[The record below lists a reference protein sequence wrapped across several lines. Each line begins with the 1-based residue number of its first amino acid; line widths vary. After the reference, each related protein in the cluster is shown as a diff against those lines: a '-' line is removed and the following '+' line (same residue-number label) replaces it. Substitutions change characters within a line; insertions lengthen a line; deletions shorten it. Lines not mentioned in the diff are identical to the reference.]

1 VKRFRFRLDQVLR
14 VRRIQEERAQAAL
27 LLANRGARDAA
38 ARVEAALAEYETRSF
53 PEGVQPYEE
62 FERALFLLDT
72 AASTVELSRRAHRDA
87 LLVVDERRREWMD
100 ARRRVQALE
109 RLEDRR
115 RAEHELDNRRA
126 EDRLVDDM
134 IVARHAGGSR

>member
-38 ARVEAALAEYETRSF
+38 VRVEAALAEYETRSF

-72 AASTVELSRRAHRDA
+72 AASAVELSRRAHRDT
-87 LLVVDERRREWMD
+87 LLVVDERRQEWMD
-100 ARRRVQALE
+100 ARRRVQAL
-109 RLEDRR
+109 
-115 RAEHELDNRRA
+115 
-126 EDRLVDDM
+126 
-134 IVARHAGGSR
+134 